1 MTLVDDQRRQEAH
14 DIVAGRDEENSRLAR
29 RLEEIEMGDARLEAE
44 HQPLAAQALDD
55 LRMLV
60 LELGEL
66 LTQHRLQ
73 PIDALEEAFF
83 ENDVENRIGDARRQR
98 VAAEGRAMGA
108 ERHASG
114 RLFRR
119 ETGADRESAAEPLG
133 ERSDVGRDA
142 RLLDGEK
149 ASDAPD
155 SGLHLVEHEQQS
167 APVAKLAQRAQ
178 KFVRKDANA
187 ALALNRLDQ
196 HACRLR
202 PDQGLDRGKI
212 AEGRLIETVDR
223 WAEAFEIF
231 MIAAGG
237 KRRER
242 ASVERALESDQPVA
256 LRLAVGGVKPA
267 RRLDRAFDRFRAGI
281 AEEHLVGEARLDEP
295 ARKPFGLGN
304 LIEIGDVPRPPR
316 ALLQRIDET
325 RMAMA
330 ERIDRDARAKIEI
343 APAVVPDEPSALAA
357 LEGEI
362 RAGVGRIK
370 RRRQSSRSPGRRV
383 VSRTGH
389 GALEPK
395 NKPPPRKGRQ
405 MTISS

>member
-1 MTLVDDQRRQEAH
+1 
-14 DIVAGRDEENSRLAR
+14 
-29 RLEEIEMGDARLEAE
+29 
-44 HQPLAAQALDD
+44 
-55 LRMLV
+55 
-60 LELGEL
+60 
-66 LTQHRLQ
+66 
-73 PIDALEEAFF
+73 
-83 ENDVENRIGDARRQR
+83 
-98 VAAEGRAMGA
+98 
-108 ERHASG
+108 
-114 RLFRR
+114 
-119 ETGADRESAAEPLG
+119 
-133 ERSDVGRDA
+133 
-142 RLLDGEK
+142 
-149 ASDAPD
+149 
-155 SGLHLVEHEQQS
+155 
-167 APVAKLAQRAQ
+167 
-178 KFVRKDANA
+178 
-187 ALALNRLDQ
+187 
-196 HACRLR
+196 
-202 PDQGLDRGKI
+202 
-212 AEGRLIETVDR
+212 
-223 WAEAFEIF
+223 

-256 LRLAVGGVKPA
+256 LRLAIGGVKPA
-267 RRLDRAFDRFRAGI
+267 RRLDRAFDRFRAGV

-295 ARKPFGLGN
+295 AREPFRLGN

-343 APAVVPDEPSALAA
+343 APAVVRDEPSALAA

-383 VSRTGH
+383 VSRTGC

-405 MTISS
+405 MTSRIVKAWPPGSNRAMRGRAGRALAIASALALIVAVTSS